1 MKQKYRNRNI
11 KEKKI
16 IDNQKK
22 IFPNNKKKKRRMLK
36 TKFYPVISL
45 FQFNSI
51 QFSAYIYIYT
61 KYLCLKFI
69 EYIYCSIQRLG

>member
-51 QFSAYIYIYT
+51 QFSAYIYIY
-61 KYLCLKFI
+61 KIFMFEIYR
-69 EYIYCSIQRLG
+69 EYIYCSIQRLV